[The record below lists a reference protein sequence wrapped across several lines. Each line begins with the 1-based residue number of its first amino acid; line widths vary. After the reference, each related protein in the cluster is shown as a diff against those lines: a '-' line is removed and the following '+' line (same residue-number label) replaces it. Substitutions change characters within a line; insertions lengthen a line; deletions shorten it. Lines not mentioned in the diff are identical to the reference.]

1 MGERKKER
9 ERRER
14 TIILALLG
22 RKPGKSSAAGLSP
35 SWLLPLGGALQ
46 VGW

>member
-9 ERRER
+9 KRRER
-14 TIILALLG
+14 TIPMALLG

-35 SWLLPLGGALQ
+35 SWLLPLGNALQ
-46 VGW
+46 GGW